1 MKKNEI
7 KNREFETRMMHCG
20 LMAEIIAYRSCNDMD
35 VRFETGHIRHG
46 VRYSDFK
53 KEKLAEFSNEEKRA
67 MRLGEIRTM
76 HCGMDAE
83 ITDYP
88 RSTNISVEFENSAKR
103 TRVAYDSFKKGSVS
117 PRPRTRVGEKKMMN
131 CGVMAEIIAYR
142 GDHII

>member
-53 KEKLAEFSNEEKRA
+53 KEKLAEFSNKEKRA
-67 MRLGEIRTM
+67 MRLGEIRSM
-76 HCGMDAE
+76 HCRDGRR
-83 ITDYP
+83 DYRLP
-88 RSTNISVEFENSAKR
+88 TEYK
-103 TRVAYDSFKKGSVS
+103 Y
-117 PRPRTRVGEKKMMN
+117 
-131 CGVMAEIIAYR
+131 
-142 GDHII
+142 

>member
-53 KEKLAEFSNEEKRA
+53 KEKLAEFSNEEK
-67 MRLGEIRTM
+67 EQCVSEKSVPCI
-76 HCGMDAE
+76 AE
-83 ITDYP
+83 WTQRSQITHGVQ
-88 RSTNISVEFENSAKR
+88 ISVWNLKTLPKEQEWLMIPL
-103 TRVAYDSFKKGSVS
+103 KKV
-117 PRPRTRVGEKKMMN
+117 P
-131 CGVMAEIIAYR
+131 
-142 GDHII
+142 